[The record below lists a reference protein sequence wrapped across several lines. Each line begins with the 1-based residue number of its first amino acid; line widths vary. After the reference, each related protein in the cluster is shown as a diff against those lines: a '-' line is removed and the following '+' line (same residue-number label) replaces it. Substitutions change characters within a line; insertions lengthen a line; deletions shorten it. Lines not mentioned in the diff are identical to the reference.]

1 MAHAPSENIDNSRQN
16 FMLNASR
23 AAFNICPQLAAY
35 FGNEFQTSSKDQHI
49 GVNILRHMCQYCGV
63 PLIDGRSVS
72 RVSIVRTATR
82 AGKSST
88 TKMASTVKVKAKTRS
103 NSKRKRARQPI
114 PATPIGR
121 RVVNVGLNDTL
132 FAGKPKPTG
141 EQRLA
146 ALRDQKNSIEY
157 VCGLCDSRVVYPGA
171 TKSNLRA
178 AGLDDESCRA
188 AVKLETLSLNSPK
201 VALPSA
207 KPVEA
212 AASLKDTASKKQADS
227 TSTCIV
233 SPGPQGA
240 AINAPKPTALPVKSR
255 GTPAAPLP
263 SPAAVVVA
271 AVALKAVG
279 KADKPAAASFDPQA
293 MKRKRHKSNLMAAV
307 AANKKKVEAKK
318 AADSGA
324 FSLNDFLSNL

>member
-1 MAHAPSENIDNSRQN
+1 MAHTPSENIDNSRQN

-72 RVSIVRTATR
+72 RVSIVRTATH

-88 TKMASTVKVKAKTRS
+88 TKMASTAKVKAKTRS

-146 ALRDQKNSIEY
+146 ALRDQKNSVEY

-178 AGLDDESCRA
+178 AGLDDEACRA
-188 AVKLETLSLNSPK
+188 TVKLETLNLNSPK

-207 KPVEA
+207 KPVKD
-212 AASLKDTASKKQADS
+212 AASLKDIASKKQEYF

-240 AINAPKPTALPVKSR
+240 TINAPKPTALPVKLQ
-255 GTPAAPLP
+255 GTPAAPSP
-263 SPAAVVVA
+263 SPAAVVVT
-271 AVALKAVG
+271 AVAPKAVG
-279 KADKPAAASFDPQA
+279 KADKPTAAAFDPQA

-324 FSLNDFLSNL
+324 FSLNNFLSNL